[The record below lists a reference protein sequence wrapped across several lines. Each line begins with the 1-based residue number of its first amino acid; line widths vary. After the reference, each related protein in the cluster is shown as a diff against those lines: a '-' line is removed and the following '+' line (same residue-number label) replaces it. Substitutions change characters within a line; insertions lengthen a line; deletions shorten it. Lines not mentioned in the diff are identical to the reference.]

1 MYAWFAVA
9 IGGALGSVARH
20 GVNRIV
26 HQEWP
31 LLRFPLA
38 TVIVNIVG
46 CCVIGVLAGL
56 VATGRL
62 PVS

>member
-20 GVNRIV
+20 GVNRIL

-31 LLRFPLA
+31 LLR
-38 TVIVNIVG
+38 
-46 CCVIGVLAGL
+46 
-56 VATGRL
+56 L
-62 PVS
+62 PSQR